1 MKFNCSKNDLIQA
14 LQIAGRAVATKP
26 QTPILSGIYMK
37 ASEGT
42 LELQATDY
50 EIGVVCKIDADVDE
64 EGILVAPGRYFSE
77 VSRNLPGNTV
87 TLTND
92 NNDNTIHISSGSA
105 HFTLLKMNSEEFPC
119 IRPLNNASHFTIRDT
134 VLKKLI
140 RKTSFACANDET
152 RLIFTGCLLELEEE
166 AVRMAATNTHRLSL
180 DQEVLEGYEGDKKQV
195 IIPARILGELEHGL
209 NSDIPCDVTV
219 NISYNEISFSFENLY
234 LTSRLIEGQFP
245 DYHRV
250 IPSDFKTRVTIDTAA
265 FMAAVNRVSLIA
277 RSSEYNI
284 VKLDF
289 SMGQVHISSNSPE
302 IGHAEETVP
311 VVIDGP
317 DVQIAFNGTY
327 ITDVLKHVDTKEFY
341 LSLNES
347 LNPAAVRETE
357 DEAFIYIVTPVR
369 VSR

>member
-14 LQIAGRAVATKP
+14 LQITGRAVATKP

-37 ASEGT
+37 AAEGK

-50 EIGVVCKIDADVDE
+50 EIGVVCKIDADVE
-64 EGILVAPGRYFSE
+64 EDGVIVAPGRYFSE
-77 VSRNLPGNTV
+77 VSKNLPGDTV
-87 TLTND
+87 TLTNEIT
-92 NNDNTIHISSGSA
+92 DNTIHISSGSA
-105 HFTLLKMNSEEFPC
+105 HFTLLRMNTEEFPC
-119 IRPLNNASHFTIRDT
+119 IKPFNKSAEFTIRDT
-134 VLKKLI
+134 VLRKLI

-152 RLIFTGCLLELEEE
+152 RLIFTGCLMELEGE
-166 AVRMAATNTHRLSL
+166 AIRMAATNTHRLSL
-180 DQEVLEGYEGDKKQV
+180 DQEVLEGYTGDKKQV
-195 IIPARILGELEHGL
+195 IVPARILGELEHVL
-209 NSDIPCDVTV
+209 NSEVPEDVTV
-219 NISYNEISFSFENLY
+219 NTSYNEISFSFENLY

-250 IPSDFKTRVTIDTAA
+250 IPPDFKTRVTIDTAS

-277 RSSEYNI
+277 RSSEYNV

-289 SMGQVHISSNSPE
+289 GMGQVHISSNSPD
-302 IGHAEETVP
+302 IGQAEETVP

-317 DVQIAFNGTY
+317 DVKIAFNATY
-327 ITDVLKHVDTKEFY
+327 ITDVLKHIDTKEFY

-347 LNPAAVRETE
+347 LNPAAIRETQ

-369 VSR
+369 VSN

>member
-1 MKFNCSKNDLIQA
+1 
-14 LQIAGRAVATKP
+14 
-26 QTPILSGIYMK
+26 
-37 ASEGT
+37 
-42 LELQATDY
+42 
-50 EIGVVCKIDADVDE
+50 
-64 EGILVAPGRYFSE
+64 
-77 VSRNLPGNTV
+77 
-87 TLTND
+87 
-92 NNDNTIHISSGSA
+92 
-105 HFTLLKMNSEEFPC
+105 
-119 IRPLNNASHFTIRDT
+119 
-134 VLKKLI
+134 
-140 RKTSFACANDET
+140 
-152 RLIFTGCLLELEEE
+152 
-166 AVRMAATNTHRLSL
+166 
-180 DQEVLEGYEGDKKQV
+180 
-195 IIPARILGELEHGL
+195 
-209 NSDIPCDVTV
+209 
-219 NISYNEISFSFENLY
+219 
-234 LTSRLIEGQFP
+234 
-245 DYHRV
+245 
-250 IPSDFKTRVTIDTAA
+250 
-265 FMAAVNRVSLIA
+265 MAAVNRVSLIA